1 MACSSGRRPR
11 LATHC
16 IRAAPRPAATC
27 RSCRGREG
35 GKRAVP
41 HPPPGARRAG
51 AAGGGLS
58 GCMRGLQTP
67 RSTCLSR
74 SASSLSLSAVS
85 ALVPSDLSRLLGRV
99 LSDSNDR
106 PRTLVTVTLGRG
118 DDHQVRELYLWYLPV
133 QNHNGP
139 HKIVRNGRI
148 SKRGSLT
155 LPAVLK
161 ICLALPQTVVE

>member
-1 MACSSGRRPR
+1 
-11 LATHC
+11 
-16 IRAAPRPAATC
+16 
-27 RSCRGREG
+27 
-35 GKRAVP
+35 
-41 HPPPGARRAG
+41 
-51 AAGGGLS
+51 
-58 GCMRGLQTP
+58 MRGLQTP